1 MYLLDKALLL
11 GLTMILSDFDLR
23 NYIATGRLLIQPFD
37 PSIIRENGVDLRLGD
52 EYCVLKYD
60 NEEIVDP
67 YNMHTDE
74 LAELYECYKADEV
87 VIKPHRHYL
96 LHTLEYVKLPPELM
110 GIVELRSTFAR
121 LGLII
126 PPTVIDG
133 GFEGQ
138 LTIEL
143 LGGSF
148 PVKLKAGQ
156 RFLHVIFAKVTT
168 PIERPYKG
176 KYQGQ
181 RGVTLPKLPI
191 EL

>member
-1 MYLLDKALLL
+1 
-11 GLTMILSDFDLR
+11 MILSDFDLK
-23 NYIATGRLLIQPFD
+23 NYITSGRLLIQPFD
-37 PSIIRENGVDLRLGD
+37 PSIVRENGVDLRLGN
-52 EYCVLKYD
+52 EYCILKYD
-60 NEEIVDP
+60 ENEIIDP
-67 YNMHTDE
+67 YNMDINKLE
-74 LAELYECYKADEV
+74 ELYECYRANEV
-87 VIKPHRHYL
+87 VIKPYRHYL
-96 LHTLEYVKLPPELM
+96 LHTLEYIKLPPELM

-126 PPTVIDG
+126 PPTVVDG

-148 PVKLKAGQ
+148 PVKLKAKQ

-168 PIERPYKG
+168 PIERPYRG
-176 KYQGQ
+176 RYQGQ

>member
-1 MYLLDKALLL
+1 
-11 GLTMILSDFDLR
+11 MILSDFDLR
-23 NYIATGRLLIQPFD
+23 NYIMSGRLVIEPFD
-37 PSIIRENGVDLRLGD
+37 PSIVRENGLDLRLGHQFCILRED
-52 EYCVLKYD
+52 SSRV
-60 NEEIVDP
+60 VDP
-67 YNMHTDE
+67 YTMSTSDLE
-74 LAELYECYKADEV
+74 DLYECWDAEE
-87 VIKPHRHYL
+87 IIIEPRRHYL
-96 LHTLEYVKLPPELM
+96 LHTLEYIKLPPELM

-121 LGLII
+121 LGLVI

-143 LGGSF
+143 LGSSF
-148 PVKLKAGQ
+148 PIKLRAGQ

-168 PIERPYKG
+168 PIEKPYRG

-181 RGVTLPKLPI
+181 RGVTLPRLPL